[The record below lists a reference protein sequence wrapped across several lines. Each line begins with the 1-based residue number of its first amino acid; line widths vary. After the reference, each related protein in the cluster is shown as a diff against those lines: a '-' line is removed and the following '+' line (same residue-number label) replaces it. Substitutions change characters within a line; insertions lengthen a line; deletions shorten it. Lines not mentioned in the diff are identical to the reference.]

1 MSPMNSLNPAEQSF
15 AVHLESLLGFAQ
27 ELETQI
33 HGITKP
39 SGQLDQLLDA
49 PLLLG
54 AFNEA
59 ASLDVSHAM
68 SVAEM
73 HALLQDAREALTF
86 AHDVTRTV
94 AEGYSRLD
102 ADLGAY
108 ILASGVISDS
118 DPAPAAVPAQ
128 AVFKTAVGVV
138 AAAGAAIGVQLADP
152 VPAVDPVPAAEPRPV
167 PAVDPVPVADP
178 VPAVDPALADPAIP
192 EDPLQELPG
201 FERGIHRFSDMR
213 VMEN

>member
-33 HGITKP
+33 HGVTKP

-73 HALLQDAREALTF
+73 HALLQDVREALNF

-108 ILASGVISDS
+108 ILASGVISDP
-118 DPAPAAVPAQ
+118 DPAPAPAV
-128 AVFKTAVGVV
+128 VKTAVDVV
-138 AAAGAAIGVQLADP
+138 AAAGAAIGLQ
-152 VPAVDPVPAAEPRPV
+152 VDIGGDTGAAPAA
-167 PAVDPVPVADP
+167 
-178 VPAVDPALADPAIP
+178 AVDPASTASAT
-192 EDPLQELPG
+192 
-201 FERGIHRFSDMR
+201 RA
-213 VMEN
+213 

>member
-152 VPAVDPVPAAEPRPV
+152 VPAVDPVPT
-167 PAVDPVPVADP
+167 VDPVPVADP